1 MARSMRPIR
10 LTDQEIGAVMS
21 HVDQATSVAQ
31 YRLAVR
37 LLAVTLVRPHEL
49 VAATW
54 DDVDLG
60 AGRWLIQHDK
70 RRSCLFPARRMPL
83 SRQARALFEALHE
96 LDLARA
102 RLTPGAPAMRY
113 VVPAVGMTGAHV
125 SSDALG
131 KVLARATSMAAVDG
145 ARVGSATM
153 SDLRHTGCEWL
164 LERSDEPGTVVRAT
178 GSSLTL
184 GERALAKYDAERH
197 MDGQAELL
205 QRWADYLDSCCPPRA
220 A

>member
-21 HVDQATSVAQ
+21 HVGRATSVAQ

-37 LLAVTLVRPHEL
+37 LLAVTLARPQEL

-54 DDVDLG
+54 DDVDLD

-70 RRSCLFPARRMPL
+70 RRSSLFPARRMPL
-83 SRQARALFEALHE
+83 SRQARALLEALLE
-96 LDLARA
+96 LDQARA
-102 RLTPGAPAMRY
+102 RLSPGAPTTRY
-113 VVPAVGMTGAHV
+113 VVQAAGMAGAHV
-125 SSDALG
+125 STDALG
-131 KVLARATSMAAVDG
+131 KVLARATSMAVEAG

-153 SDLRHTGCEWL
+153 SDLRHTGVEWL
-164 LERSDEPGTVVRAT
+164 LERSDEPSTVARAT

-184 GERALAKYDAERH
+184 GERALATYDPDRRMGE
-197 MDGQAELL
+197 QADLL
-205 QRWADYLDSCCPPRA
+205 QRWADHLDSYCHQPA